1 MAGSTQASRA
11 ARLGFATLLCL
22 GLAASG
28 SPAQITAHTRKR
40 RSVASQY
47 LAIAKAGNRRLDH
60 DFDRLHGPDRHDLR
74 RSRADLRD
82 IAAAE
87 HLFDRRLL
95 RIKFRPRVERTAR
108 SLYRSNQRRAMLTMT
123 AAGSSSLPA
132 VRAYESLLNAANRP
146 VERAVRTLRRE
157 LGLPPPPSS

>member
-1 MAGSTQASRA
+1 MPGSAQAGRA

-28 SPAQITAHTRKR
+28 SPAQITAQTRNR
-40 RSVASQY
+40 RSAASQY

-60 DFDRLHGPDRHDLR
+60 DFDRLQGPDRNDLR

-87 HLFDRRLL
+87 HTFDRRLM

-108 SLYRSNQRRAMLTMT
+108 SLYRSNQRRAMLTKT
-123 AAGSSSLPA
+123 AAGSTSLRE
-132 VRAYESLLNAANRP
+132 VRDYEQLLNAANRP

>member
-28 SPAQITAHTRKR
+28 SPAPITAHTRTR
-40 RSVASQY
+40 RSVAAQY
-47 LAIAKAGNRRLDH
+47 LAMPKAGNRRLDH

-87 HLFDRRLL
+87 HFFDRRLL

-108 SLYRSNQRRAMLTMT
+108 SLYRSNQRRAMLTIT

-132 VRAYESLLNAANRP
+132 VRAYESLLDSANRP

>member
-1 MAGSTQASRA
+1 MAGSAQASRA
-11 ARLGFATLLCL
+11 ARLGFETLLCL

-28 SPAQITAHTRKR
+28 SPAQNTVHTRR
-40 RSVASQY
+40 HRGAASQY

-87 HLFDRRLL
+87 HVFDRRLL
-95 RIKFRPRVERTAR
+95 RIKFQPRVERTAR
-108 SLYRSNQRRAMLTMT
+108 SLYRANQRRAMLTIT
-123 AAGSSSLPA
+123 AAGSSSLAA
-132 VRAYESLLNAANRP
+132 VRAYEQLLNAANSP